1 MEKDVFECFGDGIFA
16 GGGRETDFGTLRWE
30 RHQEYDGVSL
40 KHLVNTD
47 RTGGRFSCHLV
58 RIAPDCRIG
67 WHSHP
72 DSMELH
78 EIIRGSGTCLT
89 DQGEVAYVPGVIGLI
104 ACGEFHEVRAGKD
117 GLFLFAKFIAVKG

>member
-1 MEKDVFECFGDGIFA
+1 MENDVYRQFENGIFA
-16 GGGRETDFGTLRWE
+16 GGGWQTDFGTLRWE

-67 WHSHP
+67 VVAPFDVP
-72 DSMELH
+72 DENLMAFNL
-78 EIIRGSGTCLT
+78 
-89 DQGEVAYVPGVIGLI
+89 QGKNTPLNGMLEYAK
-104 ACGEFHEVRAGKD
+104 EFFER
-117 GLFLFAKFIAVKG
+117 